1 MAGIKIK
8 RNDTVEVIAGKD
20 KGKRGRVLRVMA
32 DRNRL
37 LVEHVMMI
45 KKHVKP
51 NPQRNIKGGI
61 AEQESSI
68 HVSNVML
75 VDGEGNKTRVGSR
88 SRRRQAGS
96 SLKGKRQRDSR
107 EEEVSNGSQEF
118 EFQLTRFTPRIG
130 KRVQSP
136 LRRPWRKRSKIM
148 AARFREKYVTEIRPA
163 IAKELGIT
171 NAMAIPKLE
180 KIVINMG
187 LGEATQN
194 VKIMDP
200 LVADLAFDRRSEA
213 CHHQGKEVDRSLQGA
228 RGHAD
233 RRDGYSAR

>member
-68 HVSNVML
+68 HISNVML
-75 VDGEGNKTRVGSR
+75 VDGEGNKTRVKTAVEG
-88 SRRRQAGS
+88 
-96 SLKGKRQRDSR
+96 D
-107 EEEVSNGSQEF
+107 
-118 EFQLTRFTPRIG
+118 
-130 KRVQSP
+130 KRV
-136 LRRPWRKRSKIM
+136 RVSKASGNPIP
-148 AARFREKYVTEIRPA
+148 EK
-163 IAKELGIT
+163 K
-171 NAMAIPKLE
+171 K
-180 KIVINMG
+180 
-187 LGEATQN
+187 
-194 VKIMDP
+194 
-200 LVADLAFDRRSEA
+200 
-213 CHHQGKEVDRSLQGA
+213 
-228 RGHAD
+228 
-233 RRDGYSAR
+233 